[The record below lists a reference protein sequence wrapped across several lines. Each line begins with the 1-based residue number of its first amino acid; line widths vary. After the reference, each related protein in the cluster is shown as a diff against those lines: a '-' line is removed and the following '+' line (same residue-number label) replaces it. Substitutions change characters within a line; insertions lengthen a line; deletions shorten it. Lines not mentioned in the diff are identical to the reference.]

1 MTQKDSSHH
10 PLKCNIV
17 FILLAYILV
26 KVHLVF
32 VVYNFPQPSQAIAQQ
47 LISIMLVCAR
57 VSAVQIA
64 IVKEIK
70 SAVVMAVG
78 ASAVLQY
85 MKVN

>member
-1 MTQKDSSHH
+1 M
-10 PLKCNIV
+10 
-17 FILLAYILV
+17 LLAYIPV
-26 KVHLVF
+26 KVHLVYF
-32 VVYNFPQPSQAIAQQ
+32 VHHILQPSQVIAQQ
-47 LISIMLVCAR
+47 LISIMSVCAR

-64 IVKEIK
+64 IVKETK